1 MKGTKRNAAYE
12 NYRDNQVSW
21 AVAEDLMLVLAKEL
35 VQLKEKKGMNLFWDD
50 REEELMRVYIK
61 SPEALAQS

>member
-12 NYRDNQVSW
+12 NYKNDQVLW
-21 AVAEDLMLVLAKEL
+21 AFAEDLMLVLAKEL

-50 REEELMRVYIK
+50 SEEEFIRAYIK

>member
-12 NYRDNQVSW
+12 NYKNDQVSW
-21 AVAEDLMLVLAKEL
+21 AFAEDLMLVLAKEL

-50 REEELMRVYIK
+50 SEEELMRAYMK
-61 SPEALAQS
+61 SPKALAQS